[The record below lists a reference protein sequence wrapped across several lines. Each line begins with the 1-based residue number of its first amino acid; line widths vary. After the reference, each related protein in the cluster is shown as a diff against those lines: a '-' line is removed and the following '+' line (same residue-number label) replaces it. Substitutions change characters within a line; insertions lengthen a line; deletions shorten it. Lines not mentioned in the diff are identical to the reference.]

1 MNDADAAAAFAALG
15 HAHRVAIVRLLVQ
28 AGADGLNVTTLR
40 EHTDLPPST
49 ISHHLRIL
57 ADAGVIAQER
67 QGRDLISRAAWR
79 QIRALNTF
87 LMQDCC
93 KGVFAKTRVA

>member
-1 MNDADAAAAFAALG
+1 MN
-15 HAHRVAIVRLLVQ
+15 RL
-28 AGADGLNVTTLR
+28 
-40 EHTDLPPST
+40 
-49 ISHHLRIL
+49 HLHL
-57 ADAGVIAQER
+57 IAQER